1 MAKNPD
7 ENFDMPGFETGSD
20 PFGGGEGGQDFFD
33 SGEAPLMDESPQP
46 PVTNP
51 SGPPTAQAPL
61 PRQGGVDRKVVNLTA
76 DIPIQIVAVLGK
88 KSVTVK
94 DIVSLRMGQVI
105 ELNRLPN
112 EAIDLVANGKLIAKG
127 ELVEID
133 GRLGIR
139 ILKIFD

>member
-1 MAKNPD
+1 MDKNPED
-7 ENFDMPGFETGSD
+7 DFDGSDIENESD
-20 PFGGGEGGQDFFD
+20 PFAEGEEDFFESSSSSDDSENNDFLENQPSTSNNSYSSSSTEGGIDKK
-33 SGEAPLMDESPQP
+33 MM
-46 PVTNP
+46 
-51 SGPPTAQAPL
+51 
-61 PRQGGVDRKVVNLTA
+61 NLTS

-94 DIVSLRMGQVI
+94 EIVSLKMGQVV

-112 EAIDLVANGKLIAKG
+112 EAVDLVANGKLIAKG

-133 GRLGIR
+133 GRLGLR